1 MLEFAANPLKSR
13 PIQLALRIL
22 GPCLAT
28 ALFAS
33 SVSLISLITVHSPD
47 KLRWNRYGFA
57 DLLLNYDAGFLRR
70 ALLGTWIQALA
81 HRGPALPVTNR
92 ILFVNFAVLVSLLTL
107 LALRTKRFKAWNTVL
122 LLAIP
127 GGVFAMSV
135 SHEFFYRK
143 EIFFYPVLAITALA
157 VSLLP
162 RIGGPAARRLF
173 AFCIIAAIFIL
184 GVSLTLIH
192 ESFLFLSAPANL
204 FLVLAAARAIES
216 PPNPTKTRAA
226 LAARLA
232 AGYSGLM
239 VLTFLALLPVHGG
252 ANASL
257 VIWNSLNPTDRAM
270 LGPFNLSAI
279 AWISHS
285 FVQLIAEPVGVLI
298 SGMAWFWIVPIAGL
312 MLYSLAL
319 VAINLNPQAG
329 PETRHDSFY
338 HWVLCYLTLLA
349 CSLPIFL
356 IARDWGR
363 WIDSVNLSFLILWL
377 SIPPPTLNPLSSAN
391 RTIAAHIRS
400 ASRAYAEFIQRHQP
414 AAIATML
421 LFAFTFRFPESI
433 LEPSDPRY
441 ILYLGGH
448 ALWTLLHGGLRPH

>member
-1 MLEFAANPLKSR
+1 LKAR
-13 PIQLALRIL
+13 PIQIALRIL

-33 SVSLISLITVHSPD
+33 SVSLIYLITVRSPD
-47 KLRWNRYGFA
+47 KLQWGRFGFA

-81 HRGPALPVTNR
+81 HGGPALPVTNR
-92 ILFVNFAVLVSLLTL
+92 ILFVNFAVLVSLFTL
-107 LALRTKRFKAWNTVL
+107 LALRTARYKAWNTVL
-122 LLAIP
+122 LLAVP

-143 EIFFYPVLAITALA
+143 EIFFYPVLAITALV

-162 RIGGPAARRLF
+162 RIGNRTARRIL
-173 AFCIIAAIFIL
+173 ACCTIAAIFL
-184 GVSLTLIH
+184 FGLALTLVH

-204 FLVLAAARAIES
+204 FLILAAARSMES
-216 PPNPTKTRAA
+216 PPAEAEHSTLPT
-226 LAARLA
+226 RLGIA
-232 AGYSGLM
+232 YIGLM
-239 VLTFLALLPVHGG
+239 LLVFLALLPFHGG

-298 SGMAWFWIVPIAGL
+298 SGMAWFWLVPIAGL

-319 VAINLNPQAG
+319 VAINLNPQTSSEA
-329 PETRHDSFY
+329 RYDSFY
-338 HWVLCYLTLLA
+338 RWVLCYLTLLG
-349 CSLPIFL
+349 CSVPIFL

-363 WIDSVNLSFLILWL
+363 WLDSVNLSFLILWL
-377 SIPPPTLNPLSSAN
+377 SIPPPTLNPFRLAN
-391 RTIAAHIRS
+391 HTL
-400 ASRAYAEFIQRHQP
+400 ASRLRALSRTYAEFIQRHTP

-421 LFAFTFRFPESI
+421 FFAITFRFPESI
-433 LEPSDPRY
+433 LEPADPRY

-448 ALWTLLHGGLRPH
+448 ALWTLLHGTLRPH